1 MLTAT
6 IMLPTLCGMAKTYRP
21 YCPDQMLL
29 LPPSLQDWLP
39 ENHLVYFVS
48 DVVDN
53 LDLDAIESFYEKEDR
68 GQPPY
73 HPRMMT
79 KVLVY
84 AYCVGVFSS
93 RKIQKR
99 LLEDVPF
106 RVLAAGNQPDFRTI
120 SDFRKI
126 HHKALEGFFQQV
138 LRLAMKAGAIKLG
151 RVAIDGSKVRANAS
165 KHKAMSYGRMKTEE
179 RALKEAVRKLLAQ
192 AKATDD
198 EEDARYGKD
207 KSGDELP
214 EELSRRETRLK
225 RIREAKRALEEE
237 ARKEA
242 KESGK
247 SEEDAKKAKPKE
259 KAQYN
264 FSDPESRIMK
274 GADGFVQA
282 FNAQVAV
289 ESVSQLIVGQT
300 VTQEANDKQ
309 QMEPMVT
316 IIKQQAGKKPKE
328 LLADSGYCSEQNLE
342 HLEKIKI
349 VGYVATNRQK
359 HGQPKEVCKRGPLP
373 KGSTRVDRMKR
384 KLQTRA
390 GANVYAT
397 RKSIVEP
404 VFGQIKHARGYKQF
418 LMRGIE
424 KVKAEWALVCAT
436 HNILKMYRLIYS

>member
-1 MLTAT
+1 
-6 IMLPTLCGMAKTYRP
+6 MAKTYRS

-29 LPPSLQDWLP
+29 LPPSLRDWLP
-39 ENHLVYFVS
+39 ENHLSYFVS

-53 LDLDAIESFYEKEDR
+53 LDLDEIESFYEEEDR

-99 LLEDVPF
+99 LIEDVAF

-126 HHKALEGFFQQV
+126 HHKALEGLFQQV

-151 RVAIDGSKVRANAS
+151 RVALDGSKVKANAS
-165 KHKAMSYGRMKTEE
+165 KHKAMSYGRMKEEE
-179 RALKEAVRKLLAQ
+179 RALKDAVRKLLAQ
-192 AKATDD
+192 AKAADD
-198 EEDARYGKD
+198 EEDARYGNG

-214 EELSRRETRLK
+214 EELSRRETRLQ
-225 RIREAKRALEEE
+225 RIREAKRALEQKAREE
-237 ARKEA
+237 ARED
-242 KESGK
+242 GK
-247 SEEDAKKAKPKE
+247 DNAEETKPKD

-274 GADGFVQA
+274 GGDGFVQA

-289 ESVSQLIVGQT
+289 ESVSQLIVGQS
-300 VTQEANDKQ
+300 VTQEANDKEQ
-309 QMEPMVT
+309 VAPMVT
-316 IIKQQAGKKPKE
+316 TIEQQAGQKPKE

-342 HLEKIKI
+342 YLEQSRID
-349 VGYVATNRQK
+349 GYVATDRQK
-359 HGQPKEVCKRGPLP
+359 HGEQRVTCKRGLLP
-373 KGSTRVDRMKR
+373 HGSTRVDRMKR
-384 KLQTRA
+384 KLQTKA
-390 GANVYAT
+390 GANIYAA

-404 VFGQIKHARGYKQF
+404 VFGQIKHARGFRQF

-424 KVKAEWALVCAT
+424 KVRAEWALVCAT
-436 HNILKMYRLIYS
+436 HNILKMYRLCYA